1 MKKLILFFLL
11 LTGFYNTQAQE
22 VNQAVTLEQ
31 VIAQA
36 QKNSLTVRQAETSR
50 ETSYWQWRT
59 YLADYK
65 PTLSLASTLP
75 DFSRSINAV
84 TQPDGTT
91 DFKQVSLN
99 NSQLNL
105 GVTQS
110 IGLTGGQIFVNSQ
123 LQRFDDFNAGATRYN
138 TNPALIGFSQPLF
151 RFNKLA
157 WARKIEPLRYAESQK
172 KFVEDR
178 ETIAQD
184 ITKLY
189 FDLLLQQVN
198 QSIATKNRTNT
209 EDIIRIAEEK
219 FKLGKI
225 SKNDVLQLRLSLLN
239 TQIAQ
244 AEADLAVKNATLAL
258 NSYLG
263 EPSNKQMLLAVPGN
277 LPLLQV
283 TENQALEQARQNRKE
298 SLAFKRALLQAER
311 NLAEA
316 RQSNG
321 FNATMFAT
329 FGLTNQATTLID
341 SYGNTENQQQI
352 RVGFELPI
360 MDGGKQKSLR
370 KTAQANLKLTQ
381 YAVEQDQLE
390 FEQNIRTQ
398 VNQFEMLKTRV
409 AITTEADQIAQS
421 RYDIAKA
428 TYVIGRISITD
439 LNIALGEKDQAKR
452 AYIASLRDFWTAFYN
467 LRTLTLYDFEK
478 NIPLTLEP

>member
-1 MKKLILFFLL
+1 MKTYLLLLLL
-11 LTGFYNTQAQE
+11 LTGFFKIQAQE
-22 VNQAVTLEQ
+22 TNSVVTLEQ

-36 QKNSLTVRQAETSR
+36 QKNSLTFRQAETSR

-65 PTLSLASTLP
+65 PTLSLAGTLP
-75 DFSRSINAV
+75 DFSRSINPV

-91 DFKQVSLN
+91 DFKQVSIN
-99 NSQLNL
+99 NALLDL
-105 GVTQS
+105 GISQS
-110 IGLTGGQIFVNSQ
+110 IGLTGGQVFVNSQ
-123 LQRFDDFNAGATRYN
+123 LQRFDDFNASATRYN
-138 TNPALIGFSQPLF
+138 SNPALIGFSQPLF
-151 RFNKLA
+151 RFNKLT

-172 KFVEDR
+172 RFVEDR
-178 ETIAQD
+178 EVIAQD
-184 ITKLY
+184 ITRLY

-239 TQIAQ
+239 SQIAQ

-258 NSYLG
+258 NNYLG
-263 EPSNKQMLLAVPGN
+263 ETAAKPLQLAVPGN
-277 LPLLQV
+277 LPILQV
-283 TENQALEQARQNRKE
+283 TEDEALAQARQNRKE
-298 SLAFKRALLQAER
+298 SIAFKRTLLQAER
-311 NLAEA
+311 DLAEA

-329 FGLTNQATTLID
+329 FGLTNQATNLVD
-341 SYGNTENQQQI
+341 SYGNPENQQ
-352 RVGFELPI
+352 RVRIGFELPI

-370 KTAQANLKLTQ
+370 KTAQANLKLAQ

-398 VNQFEMLKTRV
+398 VNQFQMLKTRV
-409 AITTEADQIAQS
+409 AITAEADQIAQS

-452 AYIASLRDFWTAFYN
+452 AYISSLRDFWTAFYN
-467 LRTLTLYDFEK
+467 LRTLTLYDFEN
-478 NIPLTLEP
+478 NIPITIEP